1 MKKYPLA
8 TRTVC
13 VFASAVAL
21 SIRATGATFTGPG
34 LFTDQSKWSD
44 GTLPKI
50 SEGINEFIKG
60 LCGATNEAARLEGG
74 RWFHLGCNASG
85 WLEVKD
91 CDFYFSDFRLGKAGY
106 TGIYRQNGGS
116 LWLSSDSTALGYES
130 GYLEAGMI
138 LENVAVTNKAI
149 KIGNTAPKNN
159 CRGSAY
165 LSATNSSFK
174 SSGIISTANGGCGIF
189 DDCRITGGYLRPS
202 NGSIALIGSVFTSGS
217 DGALYPGASAGGVG
231 TLAVT
236 NSVLDFGEK
245 TYLGGANGACGE
257 LDLSGSFWTNK
268 YQVYVGNVA
277 GSAGVVR
284 AVDSTISLN
293 NQLEIGYANESR
305 GEVVFGPGTK
315 VKLSNYCY
323 IGKGSNAVGRLV
335 FDGLE
340 WADVSHPSGYR
351 IADGYGSVGSIVYK
365 DIPGVRAYTLAIVY
379 NSGNTNGYAET
390 VIDNTHYMNTASTY
404 FDAGKRRQ
412 HVVVCNGATFDVSRN
427 DTVWMPNAA
436 GASASFFV
444 TNSPLFR
451 LQANKLK
458 HEKDQAQL
466 HLTFH
471 DSTALICTNS
481 TFLMAQGA
489 GSKAS
494 ITLSGASSVLIDTV
508 ECYTAGESVFALNG
522 GTLTLG
528 RVTQGAPVFQ
538 FNGGTLRS
546 KWATSSWIPAAS
558 DCTVLE
564 GGAVLETRHAMTFP
578 AALAHGGEAAKDGGL
593 VKKGAGTLKLT
604 AAAHSFTG
612 DITVEDGV
620 LDLTAISGWTLAAGQ
635 KIGGAG
641 TLKVADGFTA
651 GGISYTAGQSAPLT
665 VDGAVSFAPDS
676 TVELSG
682 VEDVPEKSGFIL
694 LKADSIAGAQN
705 ISAQGMPKG
714 WTILVKDTYV
724 KAVRNTG
731 MRLIIR

>member
-1 MKKYPLA
+1 
-8 TRTVC
+8 
-13 VFASAVAL
+13 
-21 SIRATGATFTGPG
+21 
-34 LFTDQSKWSD
+34 
-44 GTLPKI
+44 
-50 SEGINEFIKG
+50 
-60 LCGATNEAARLEGG
+60 
-74 RWFHLGCNASG
+74 
-85 WLEVKD
+85 
-91 CDFYFSDFRLGKAGY
+91 
-106 TGIYRQNGGS
+106 
-116 LWLSSDSTALGYES
+116 
-130 GYLEAGMI
+130 
-138 LENVAVTNKAI
+138 
-149 KIGNTAPKNN
+149 
-159 CRGSAY
+159 
-165 LSATNSSFK
+165 SSFK

-217 DGALYPGASAGGVG
+217 TGALYPGESAGGVG

-293 NQLEIGYANESR
+293 NQLEIAYANESR

-390 VIDNTHYMNTASTY
+390 VFDNTHYVNTASAY

-412 HVVVCNGATFDVSRN
+412 HVVVCNGATFDVARD

-451 LQANKLK
+451 LQAKELK
-458 HEKDQAQL
+458 HEKGQAQL
-466 HLTFH
+466 HLAFH

-481 TFLMAQGA
+481 TFLMAQGT

-494 ITLSGASSVLIDTV
+494 ITLSGVSSVLIDTV
-508 ECYTAGESVFALNG
+508 KCYTAGESVFALNG

-528 RVTQGAPVFQ
+528 RVTQGVPVFQ

-546 KWATSSWIPAAS
+546 KWETSSWIPAAS

-641 TLKVADGFTA
+641 TLKVAQGFTA
-651 GGISYTAGQSAPLT
+651 GGISYTAGQGAPLT
-665 VDGAVSFAPDS
+665 VDGTVTFAPGS
-676 TVELSG
+676 TVTLKGVDDEAVKRNFVLLRASAVEGGGNLSVG
-682 VEDVPEKSGFIL
+682 GLPE
-694 LKADSIAGAQN
+694 
-705 ISAQGMPKG
+705 G
-714 WTILVKDTYV
+714 WTVRVNGTTV
-724 KAVRNTG
+724 RAVHPSG
-731 MRLIIR
+731 LRLIVR

>member
-1 MKKYPLA
+1 MKRYPLA
-8 TRTVC
+8 PFVF
-13 VFASAVAL
+13 FASAVAL

-34 LFTDQSKWSD
+34 LFTDTTKWSD
-44 GTLPKI
+44 GKLPA
-50 SEGINEFIKG
+50 NADNVDVYIKG
-60 LCGATNEAARLEGG
+60 LCGATNVSERLEGG
-74 RWFHLGCNASG
+74 GWFHLGCNASG

-91 CDFYFSDFRLGKAGY
+91 CDFYFKDFRLGKAEY

-116 LWLSSDSTALGYES
+116 LWLSSNSTSLGYGA
-130 GYLEAGMI
+130 GYIEAGMI

-149 KIGNTAPKNN
+149 KIGSTAPKNN
-159 CRGSAY
+159 RRGSAY
-165 LSATNSSFK
+165 LSATKSSFK

-189 DDCRITGGYLRPS
+189 DDCRITDGYLRPS

-217 DGALYPGASAGGVG
+217 TGALYPGESAGGVG

-293 NQLEIGYANESR
+293 DQLEIAYANESR

-390 VIDNTHYMNTASTY
+390 VFDNTHYVNTASAY

-412 HVVVCNGATFDVSRN
+412 HVVVCNGATFDVARD

-451 LQANKLK
+451 LQANELK
-458 HEKDQAQL
+458 HEKASAQL

-481 TFLMAQGA
+481 TFLMAQGT

-508 ECYTAGESVFALNG
+508 KCYTAGESVFALNG

-528 RVTQGAPVFQ
+528 RVTQGVPVFQ

-546 KWATSSWIPAAS
+546 KWETSSWIPAAS

-578 AALAHGGEAAKDGGL
+578 AALAHGGDAAKDGGL

-620 LDLTAISGWTLAAGQ
+620 LDLTAISGWALAAGQ
-635 KIGGAG
+635 TIGGAG
-641 TLKVADGFTA
+641 TLKVAQGFTA
-651 GGISYTAGQSAPLT
+651 GGISYTAGQGAPLT
-665 VDGAVSFAPDS
+665 VDGTVTFAPGS
-676 TVELSG
+676 TVTLKGVDDEAVKRNFVLLRASAVEGGGNLSVG
-682 VEDVPEKSGFIL
+682 GLPE
-694 LKADSIAGAQN
+694 
-705 ISAQGMPKG
+705 G
-714 WTILVKDTYV
+714 WTVRVNGTTV
-724 KAVRNTG
+724 RAVHPSG
-731 MRLIIR
+731 LRLIVR

>member
-1 MKKYPLA
+1 MKNKPYRAVCFSLLA
-8 TRTVC
+8 
-13 VFASAVAL
+13 FFSASVG
-21 SIRATGATFTGPG
+21 RGADTFTGPG
-34 LFTDQSKWSD
+34 LFTDTEKWNNKRLPLID
-44 GTLPKI
+44 HGTDVYI
-50 SEGINEFIKG
+50 
-60 LCGATNEAARLEGG
+60 CGRCGVTNVAECLEGG
-74 RWFHLGCNASG
+74 KWCHLGGRSAAG
-85 WLEVKD
+85 YLEVENSHFK
-91 CDFYFSDFRLGKAGY
+91 FREFRIARDGY
-106 TGIYRQNGGS
+106 TGVYRQRGGS
-116 LWLSSDSTALGYES
+116 LWMASTTTLGYS
-130 GYLEAGMI
+130 ANYQQAGI
-138 LENVAVTNKAI
+138 VLNDVAVTNADV
-149 KIGNTAPKNN
+149 KIGNLAPKNN
-159 CRGSAY
+159 RRGSAY
-165 LSATNSSFK
+165 LSATKSSFK
-174 SSGIISTANGGCGIF
+174 SSGTISTANGGCGIF

-217 DGALYPGASAGGVG
+217 EGALYPGASAGGVG

-245 TYLGGANGACGE
+245 NYLGGAKGACGE

-268 YQVYVGNVA
+268 YQVYVGSAA
-277 GSAGVVR
+277 GSTGIVR
-284 AVDSTISLN
+284 SANSVLTFN
-293 NQLEIGYANESR
+293 HEGYVGNGKNSF
-305 GEVVFGPGTK
+305 GEMVLGGGTK
-315 VKLSNYCY
+315 FKVASYLYVGY
-323 IGKGSNAVGRLV
+323 GSNAVGRLV
-335 FDGLE
+335 YDGMN
-340 WADVSHPSGYR
+340 WADNSVNQYR
-351 IADGYGSVGSIVYK
+351 FAYGVDSVGSVVYRNVEGRRQY
-365 DIPGVRAYTLAIVY
+365 PLAHVF
-379 NSGNTNGYAET
+379 SEANTNGYAET
-390 VIDNTHYMNTASTY
+390 VFDNSHYSAGAFAY
-404 FDAGKRRQ
+404 FGQTKRKARVS
-412 HVVVCNGATFDVSRN
+412 VVNGGTFDVVR
-427 DTVWMPNAA
+427 DGDIWIPDAA
-436 GASASFFV
+436 GGDVRFFV

-451 LQANKLK
+451 LQANELK
-458 HEKDQAQL
+458 HEKASAQL

-481 TFLMAQGA
+481 TFLMAQGT

-508 ECYTAGESVFALNG
+508 NCYTAGESVFALNG

-558 DCTVLE
+558 DCTVLA
-564 GGAVLETRHAMTFP
+564 GGAVLEASHTMTFP

-620 LDLTAISGWTLAAGQ
+620 LDLTAISGYTLAAGQ

-705 ISAQGMPKG
+705 ISAEGMPKG

>member
-1 MKKYPLA
+1 MKRYFMSGIAALAALICPLYL
-8 TRTVC
+8 
-13 VFASAVAL
+13 FAADS
-21 SIRATGATFTGPG
+21 FTGPG
-34 LFTDQSKWSD
+34 LFTDTTKWSN
-44 GTLPKI
+44 GKLPANADNDNVY
-50 SEGINEFIKG
+50 ING
-60 LCGATNEAARLEGG
+60 LCGATNVSERLEGG

-91 CDFYFSDFRLGKAGY
+91 CDFYFKDFRLGKAGY

-138 LENVAVTNKAI
+138 LENVAVTNKVI
-149 KIGNTAPKNN
+149 KIGSTAPKNN
-159 CRGSAY
+159 RRGSAY
-165 LSATNSSFK
+165 LSATKSSFK

-217 DGALYPGASAGGVG
+217 TGALYPGESAGGVG

-257 LDLSGSFWTNK
+257 LDLSGSFWTNT
-268 YQVYVGNVA
+268 YQVYVGSAA
-277 GSAGVVR
+277 GSTGLVR
-284 AVDSTISLN
+284 SANSVLTFN
-293 NQLEIGYANESR
+293 HEGYVGNGKNSF
-305 GEVVFGPGTK
+305 GEMVLGGGTK
-315 VKLSNYCY
+315 FKVASYFY
-323 IGKGSNAVGRLV
+323 VGYGSNAVGRLV
-335 FDGLE
+335 YDGMD
-340 WADVSHPSGYR
+340 WADNSVSQYR
-351 IADGYGSVGSIVYK
+351 FAYEVDSIGSVVYRNVEGRRQY
-365 DIPGVRAYTLAIVY
+365 PLAHVF
-379 NSGNTNGYAET
+379 SEANTNGYAET
-390 VIDNTHYMNTASTY
+390 VFDNSHYSAGASAY
-404 FDAGKRRQ
+404 FGQTKRKARVS
-412 HVVVCNGATFDVSRN
+412 VVNGGTFDVVRD
-427 DTVWMPNAA
+427 DTIWIPNAA
-436 GASASFFV
+436 GGDVRFFV

-451 LQANKLK
+451 LQANELK
-458 HEKDQAQL
+458 HEKASAQL

-481 TFLMAQGA
+481 TFLMAQGT

-508 ECYTAGESVFALNG
+508 KCYTAGESVFALNG

-528 RVTQGAPVFQ
+528 RVTQGVPVFQ

-546 KWATSSWIPAAS
+546 KWETSSWIPAAS

-620 LDLTAISGWTLAAGQ
+620 LDLTAISGWALAAGQ
-635 KIGGAG
+635 TIGGAG
-641 TLKVADGFTA
+641 TLKVAQGFTA
-651 GGISYTAGQSAPLT
+651 GGISYTAGQGAPLT
-665 VDGAVSFAPDS
+665 VDGTVTFAPGS
-676 TVELSG
+676 TVTLKGVDDEAVKRNFVLLRASAVEGGGNLSVG
-682 VEDVPEKSGFIL
+682 GLPE
-694 LKADSIAGAQN
+694 
-705 ISAQGMPKG
+705 G
-714 WTILVKDTYV
+714 WTVRVNGTTV
-724 KAVRNTG
+724 RAVHPSG
-731 MRLIIR
+731 LRLIVR

>member
-1 MKKYPLA
+1 M
-8 TRTVC
+8 
-13 VFASAVAL
+13 
-21 SIRATGATFTGPG
+21 
-34 LFTDQSKWSD
+34 
-44 GTLPKI
+44 
-50 SEGINEFIKG
+50 
-60 LCGATNEAARLEGG
+60 
-74 RWFHLGCNASG
+74 
-85 WLEVKD
+85 
-91 CDFYFSDFRLGKAGY
+91 
-106 TGIYRQNGGS
+106 
-116 LWLSSDSTALGYES
+116 
-130 GYLEAGMI
+130 
-138 LENVAVTNKAI
+138 
-149 KIGNTAPKNN
+149 
-159 CRGSAY
+159 
-165 LSATNSSFK
+165 
-174 SSGIISTANGGCGIF
+174 
-189 DDCRITGGYLRPS
+189 
-202 NGSIALIGSVFTSGS
+202 
-217 DGALYPGASAGGVG
+217 
-231 TLAVT
+231 
-236 NSVLDFGEK
+236 
-245 TYLGGANGACGE
+245 
-257 LDLSGSFWTNK
+257 
-268 YQVYVGNVA
+268 YVGNVA

-293 NQLEIGYANESR
+293 DQLEIAYANESR

-390 VIDNTHYMNTASTY
+390 VFDNTHYVNTASAY

-412 HVVVCNGATFDVSRN
+412 HVVVCNGATFDVARD

-451 LQANKLK
+451 LQANELK
-458 HEKDQAQL
+458 HEKASAQL

-481 TFLMAQGA
+481 TFLMAQGT

-508 ECYTAGESVFALNG
+508 KCYTAGESVFALNG

-528 RVTQGAPVFQ
+528 RVTQGVPVFQ

-546 KWATSSWIPAAS
+546 KWETSSWIPAAS

-620 LDLTAISGWTLAAGQ
+620 LDLTAISGWALAAGQ
-635 KIGGAG
+635 TIGGAG
-641 TLKVADGFTA
+641 TLKVAQGFTA
-651 GGISYTAGQSAPLT
+651 GGISYTAGQGAPLT
-665 VDGAVSFAPDS
+665 VDGTVTFAPGS
-676 TVELSG
+676 TVTLKGVDDEAVKRNFVLLRASAVEGGGNLSVG
-682 VEDVPEKSGFIL
+682 GLPE
-694 LKADSIAGAQN
+694 
-705 ISAQGMPKG
+705 G
-714 WTILVKDTYV
+714 WTVRVNGTTV
-724 KAVRNTG
+724 RAVHPSG
-731 MRLIIR
+731 LRLIVR